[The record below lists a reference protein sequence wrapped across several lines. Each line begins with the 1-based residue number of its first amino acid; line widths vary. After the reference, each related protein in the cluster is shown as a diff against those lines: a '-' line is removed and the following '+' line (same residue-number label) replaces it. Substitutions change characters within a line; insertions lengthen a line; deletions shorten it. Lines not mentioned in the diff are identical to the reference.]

1 MAFPHILVLLPLI
14 CTASALSLPNM
25 TSTDAVAAGGGI
37 SPILVAGN
45 PSNLGGSNISLSG
58 GGGLAGSN
66 PGGQSAPDSGGGTSA
81 GGSPAGGSSGAAGS
95 NSGISGSGNNS
106 AMIQGQK
113 SSQYEKCAG
122 PGGSGS
128 LQAIHLQSTTRE
140 PSTTESSMLLGSPYT
155 QGPAQSPDGMGGAE
169 GGDGTTPVPIEQRG
183 PELTFAETGQGKTFI
198 FAKNNTFI
206 QMDGDII
213 QTFQLR
219 LCREISFQFRTR
231 LPHGL
236 LVYHNVKNPDR
247 IILDP
252 YALYVIVEKGQLK
265 VVHVFGKHSTSVTVG
280 ESLNRD
286 EWHSVMVRID
296 VHGARLIARVD
307 NSQEEVYLKGLNH
320 EYNYG
325 VSTNLPSVVLVGG
338 LSSEEKLH
346 GVKYITESF
355 VGCIRNVVLS
365 SGKAASDL
373 LPIAPLVATKHENVN
388 EGCSDMCESRHNL
401 CFVGSRCIN
410 HYGGISCDCFG
421 TDYEGEHCDIYT
433 LPFIPKVDSHNPW
446 VAPVKPLEQKASD
459 QTVSAFLPYMPSPRL
474 GKRSAHVL
482 LRPIIY
488 FDLAVRE
495 NNQFLGRLLLQLYTE
510 LSPEV
515 VLEFVRMA
523 THND

>member
-1 MAFPHILVLLPLI
+1 MSKNARPLVLL
-14 CTASALSLPNM
+14 LSLLLSLSPCPTMGLSLANG
-25 TSTDAVAAGGGI
+25 TIVASLGDGNAAGNVNQPALGAGLGSGSGG
-37 SPILVAGN
+37 N
-45 PSNLGGSNISLSG
+45 NISSSSANSG
-58 GGGLAGSN
+58 GGGAG
-66 PGGQSAPDSGGGTSA
+66 GGVNQPIGGGGSQSSIEPSGGIG
-81 GGSPAGGSSGAAGS
+81 GGSSLGINAGVGG
-95 NSGISGSGNNS
+95 NSGGNSGGNNS
-106 AMIQGQK
+106 ALMQPAK
-113 SSQYEKCAG
+113 EKQYDKCTG
-122 PGGSGS
+122 PGDPGPCKQYIYKWRFEPTTSECTTFIWGGCDGNPQNRFS
-128 LQAIHLQSTTRE
+128 TESECLFHCIGGPHTLPPFLQSTTRE
-140 PSTTESSMLLGSPYT
+140 PSTTESSMAIYT
-155 QGPAQSPDGMGGAE
+155 QSPAQSPVGFSGNNGG
-169 GGDGTTPVPIEQRG
+169 GTTPVPIEQRG
-183 PELTFAETGQGKTFI
+183 PELTFAETGQGKTFM

-247 IILDP
+247 INLDP

-388 EGCSDMCESRHNL
+388 EGCSDMCDSRHNL
-401 CFVGSRCIN
+401 CFVGSRCVN
-410 HYGGISCDCFG
+410 HYSGISCDCFG
-421 TDYEGEHCDIYT
+421 TYYEGEHCDIYSEYT
-433 LPFIPKVDSHNPW
+433 SKC
-446 VAPVKPLEQKASD
+446 
-459 QTVSAFLPYMPSPRL
+459 
-474 GKRSAHVL
+474 
-482 LRPIIY
+482 
-488 FDLAVRE
+488 
-495 NNQFLGRLLLQLYTE
+495 LQ
-510 LSPEV
+510 
-515 VLEFVRMA
+515 
-523 THND
+523 

>member
-1 MAFPHILVLLPLI
+1 MHNMKRQLHCQRSLLLLRLLLLCLLL
-14 CTASALSLPNM
+14 CTRLTVCLPNG
-25 TSTDAVAAGGGI
+25 TLVASLGLGLGLDAAGNVNLPTLGAGIGSMGNNGSSSSSSAASGGAN
-37 SPILVAGN
+37 SPVGSGN
-45 PSNLGGSNISLSG
+45 QQQTNSDASNGIGSNSTGSGAGGSG
-58 GGGLAGSN
+58 GGSGLG
-66 PGGQSAPDSGGGTSA
+66 SA
-81 GGSPAGGSSGAAGS
+81 GNNNAALLQLQQQQQQQLG
-95 NSGISGSGNNS
+95 
-106 AMIQGQK
+106 K
-113 SSQYEKCAG
+113 EKQYDKCTG
-122 PGGSGS
+122 PGDPGPCKQYIYKWRYEPTTGECTTFIWGGCDGNPQNRFSTEAECLFHCIGAPHT
-128 LQAIHLQSTTRE
+128 LPPFLQSTTRE
-140 PSTTESSMLLGSPYT
+140 PSTTESSLASYT
-155 QGPAQSPDGMGGAE
+155 QSPAQAAATGYNNMGNMGGMGGVGL
-169 GGDGTTPVPIEQRG
+169 GGVASGTTPVPIEQRG
-183 PELTFAETGQGKTFI
+183 PELTFAETGQGKTFV

-247 IILDP
+247 INLEP

-373 LPIAPLVATKHENVN
+373 LPIAPLVATKHENVK
-388 EGCSDMCESRHNL
+388 EGCFDMCDSRHNL

-410 HYGGISCDCFG
+410 HFSGISCDCFG
-421 TDYEGEHCDIYT
+421 THYEGEHCDIY
-433 LPFIPKVDSHNPW
+433 S
-446 VAPVKPLEQKASD
+446 E
-459 QTVSAFLPYMPSPRL
+459 
-474 GKRSAHVL
+474 
-482 LRPIIY
+482 
-488 FDLAVRE
+488 
-495 NNQFLGRLLLQLYTE
+495 
-510 LSPEV
+510 
-515 VLEFVRMA
+515 
-523 THND
+523 